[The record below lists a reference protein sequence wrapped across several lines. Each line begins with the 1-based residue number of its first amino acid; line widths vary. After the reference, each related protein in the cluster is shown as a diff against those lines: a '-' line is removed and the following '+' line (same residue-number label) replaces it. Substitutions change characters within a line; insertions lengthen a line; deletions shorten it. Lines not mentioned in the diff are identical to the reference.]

1 MSLYEA
7 LIKGSLDNVS
17 LNMEVFITPV
27 LNVTLQ

>member
-7 LIKGSLDNVS
+7 LIKGLLDNVS
-17 LNMEVFITPV
+17 LNMELSITPV